1 VQWQQSFE
9 GASMTMIRIGAALL
23 VVVGAMAAS
32 ARADD
37 ATTRPG
43 VTGTV
48 QSIDPGT
55 RAIVLDDGRTY
66 HMREDADVSTISRS
80 PVALACDTDGTNCMV
95 ITSGPP
101 DDTIPELQTNPS
113 AGSTG
118 EGESSD

>member
-1 VQWQQSFE
+1 
-9 GASMTMIRIGAALL
+9 MTMIRIGAALL

-43 VTGTV
+43 VTGIV
-48 QSIDPGT
+48 HSIDPGT

-66 HMREDADVSTISRS
+66 QMREDADVSTISKGA
-80 PVALACDTDGTNCMV
+80 PVALACDTDGRNCMV

-118 EGESSD
+118 ESSD